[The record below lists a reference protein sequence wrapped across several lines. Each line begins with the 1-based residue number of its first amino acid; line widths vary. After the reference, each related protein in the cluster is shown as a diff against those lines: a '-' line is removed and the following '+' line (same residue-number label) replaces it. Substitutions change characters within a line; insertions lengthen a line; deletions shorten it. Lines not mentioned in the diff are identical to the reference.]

1 MNPASKLGFR
11 FKSLTETELAEP
23 IVISTETTPATQYQS
38 VQKQT
43 MFIDIGSGG
52 ANSADIARGDVC
64 VDLVKKPKNKP
75 SNFVCCDAYNLPFK
89 DECFDGAYFCE
100 VIEHLDSPKECLS
113 EIYRVLKPNANLYLS
128 TPNIFFYRI
137 VLREVRGKHSVLGG
151 TGHIGAWTSTELAN
165 LLQYIGFSEPKIS
178 YATWKYMQST
188 HTLIDRIAKKI
199 LKPNL
204 TEMNIIAKS
213 KKSPCN
219 IPL

>member
-1 MNPASKLGFR
+1 LAQ
-11 FKSLTETELAEP
+11 TELEEQ
-23 IVISTETTPATQYQS
+23 IVISTETTPATQYQP
-38 VQKQT
+38 VLKQT

-52 ANSADIARGDVC
+52 GSNADIARGNVC
-64 VDLVKKPKNKP
+64 VDLVKRPKNKP

-100 VIEHLDSPKECLS
+100 VIEHLDSPKECIS
-113 EIYRVLKPNANLYLS
+113 EIYRVLKPNGSLYLS

-137 VLREVRGKHSVLGG
+137 VLREMRGKHSVLGG

-165 LLQYIGFSEPKIS
+165 LLQYVGFSEPKIS

-188 HTLIDRIAKKI
+188 HPLMDRIAKKI

-204 TEMNIIAKS
+204 TEKNIVAESTKLPHN
-213 KKSPCN
+213 KPV
-219 IPL
+219 